1 MPADTPSTSSEPSPE
16 PSPLRGLV
24 PLREAAAACGRA
36 VPTLRTWLRAG
47 RLEGVRERPEDPASR
62 VLVEL
67 AAVLRVAAELDP
79 EGSHGEPPPASP
91 GLALPPRG
99 GAGGGE
105 EVAALRAALSAA
117 EALAAE
123 RAAGLADLRAAVA
136 REREHGAD
144 LAAAERRR
152 ADDLAAALL
161 DSRAEVE
168 RARAELEGAR
178 AELEAL
184 RASTGL
190 PWWRRLLSG

>member
-1 MPADTPSTSSEPSPE
+1 MPADTPSTSPA
-16 PSPLRGLV
+16 PLNPGGLV

-79 EGSHGEPPPASP
+79 EGSHGEAPPASP

-105 EVAALRAALSAA
+105 EVAALNAA

-178 AELEAL
+178 AEIEAL

>member
-1 MPADTPSTSSEPSPE
+1 M
-16 PSPLRGLV
+16 
-24 PLREAAAACGRA
+24 
-36 VPTLRTWLRAG
+36 
-47 RLEGVRERPEDPASR
+47 
-62 VLVEL
+62 
-67 AAVLRVAAELDP
+67 
-79 EGSHGEPPPASP
+79 
-91 GLALPPRG
+91 
-99 GAGGGE
+99 
-105 EVAALRAALSAA
+105 AALRAALSAA